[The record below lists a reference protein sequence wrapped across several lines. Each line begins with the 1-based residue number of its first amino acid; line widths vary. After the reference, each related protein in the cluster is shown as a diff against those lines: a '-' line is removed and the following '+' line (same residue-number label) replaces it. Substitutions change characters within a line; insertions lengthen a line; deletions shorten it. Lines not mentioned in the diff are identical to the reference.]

1 MFLQTFPRLLVKY
14 HSMVILSILGRPGAG
29 KGTQI
34 KLLLEKTGFEAI
46 KTGDLL
52 RERSQ
57 KGDAV
62 GNKLRDIL
70 DNGLLMPTPIV
81 FSLWMPKLEQ
91 IYNEGKVKG
100 IIFDGNPR
108 KPYEAMMFEELFL
121 MFGWEKKFRACHIK
135 ISEEESKKRL
145 LGRGRFDDTK
155 KEIQE
160 RFSWFNDEV
169 MEVVGHYA
177 KMGVL
182 VEVNG
187 AQSVEAVHRD
197 IVQSLGS
204 FLDDNN

>member
-1 MFLQTFPRLLVKY
+1 MR
-14 HSMVILSILGRPGAG
+14 ILSILGRPGAG

-34 KLLLEKTGFEAI
+34 KLLLEQTGFEAI

-52 RERSQ
+52 RDRSK

-62 GNKLRDIL
+62 GDKLRDIL
-70 DNGLLMPTPIV
+70 DNGLLVPTPIV

-108 KPYEAMMFEELFL
+108 KLYEAMMLEELCL
-121 MFGWEKKFRACHIK
+121 MFGWAKNFRACYINVH
-135 ISEEESKKRL
+135 EEEAEKRL
-145 LGRGRFDDTK
+145 LERGRFDDNN

-160 RFSWFNDEV
+160 RFSWFNNEV
-169 MEVVGHYA
+169 MEVVERYR

-187 AQSVEAVHRD
+187 TQPVEAVHRD
-197 IVQSLGS
+197 IFGNLGS
-204 FLDDNN
+204 FLDDLN